1 MGIIHTSNHYP
12 QVIEMRYADHNVR
25 QCEIAY
31 SAAIDFNDAV
41 DNEKYELL
49 NTPEFDAD
57 LPENMIEAL
66 SVVLADEA
74 KAAPMNLMSERA
86 DFLDAVKTADFQAM
100 GDLIRLISRAY
111 WDFLA
116 EEQAIENVVNQD
128 QDDDYPDD
136 Y

>member
-1 MGIIHTSNHYP
+1 
-12 QVIEMRYADHNVR
+12 MRYADHNVR

-74 KAAPMNLMSERA
+74 KAAPMSLMSERA

-100 GDLIRLISRAY
+100 GDLIRLISREY

>member
-1 MGIIHTSNHYP
+1 
-12 QVIEMRYADHNVR
+12 MRYTDHNVR

-31 SAAIDFNDAV
+31 SAAIDFNEAV

-49 NTPEFDAD
+49 GTPEFDPH
-57 LPENMIEAL
+57 LPENMSEAL
-66 SVVLADEA
+66 SVALTDDA
-74 KAAPMNLMSERA
+74 KAASMNLMPERA
-86 DFLDAVKTADFQAM
+86 DFLEAIKTADFQAM
-100 GDLIRLISRAY
+100 GDLIRCISFVY

-116 EEQAIENVVNQD
+116 DEQAIENVVNQD